1 MTIKLEVNLALA
13 LIFKFL
19 TKRMKHSLTILCI
32 LLVFNGLVQT
42 SAEIKSRYT
51 EPYPTAES
59 KKGLQVEMLED
70 ALHLGIKHAGLNIN
84 LSQLVDPVGNVKN
97 PTWKYKGKI
106 YHFQRGYLSHM
117 DSQIRALSEKG
128 VLVNLIVLTYQS
140 HDALVNRLMLHP
152 NAVAKPPN
160 RLCAFNTVTE
170 ESRDWFSATLEF
182 IAERWSNPERKH
194 GRIVGYIIGNE
205 VNSHW
210 WWANMGKVSM
220 QEFSDDYLRTVRL
233 AHRAVRGQS
242 SWARVYISLEHH
254 WTIRYP
260 AGDEGQAFAGRE
272 FLDYFAEQARA
283 GGDFEWHLAYHPYPE
298 NLRNP
303 RFWND
308 ASATMDENSKRIT
321 FKNIEV
327 LEKYLG
333 RQTLLY
339 NGERRRIIFSEQ
351 GFDTPK
357 TEDGELIQ
365 AAAYCYAYKK
375 IEALAGIDAFILHR
389 HVDHRHEGGLLL
401 GLRRWDEPKTKKRIY
416 ECFRLADTPDWE
428 NAFRFALP
436 IIGLENWD

>member
-1 MTIKLEVNLALA
+1 
-13 LIFKFL
+13 
-19 TKRMKHSLTILCI
+19 MKHSLSII
-32 LLVFNGLVQT
+32 YFLLVFASLVQT
-42 SAEIKSRYT
+42 SAATTSRYT

-59 KKGLQVEMLED
+59 KKGLQVEIVDD

-84 LSQLVDPVGNVKN
+84 LSQLIDPSGDPKN
-97 PTWKYKGKI
+97 LTWKYKGTT
-106 YHFQRGYLSHM
+106 YHFQRGYLSRM
-117 DSQIRALSEKG
+117 DAQIHALSEKG
-128 VLVNLIVLTYQS
+128 ILVNLIVLAYKS
-140 HDALVNRLMLHP
+140 HDARVNELMLHP
-152 NAVAKPPN
+152 NAVDKPPN
-160 RLCAFNTVTE
+160 NLCAFNTVTE
-170 ESRDWFSATLEF
+170 EGKHWFSATLEF
-182 IAERWSNPERKH
+182 MAERWSHPERQH

-210 WWANMGKVSM
+210 WWANMGRVSM
-220 QEFSDDYLRTVRL
+220 EAFADDYLRTVRL

-260 AGDEGQAFAGRE
+260 AGDEQQAFAGRE
-272 FLDYFAEQARA
+272 FLDYFAKNARA
-283 GGDFEWHLAYHPYPE
+283 AGDFDWHLAYHPYPE

-308 ASATMDENSKRIT
+308 ASATMDANTKRIT

-333 RQTLLY
+333 RPSLLY

-375 IEALAGIDAFILHR
+375 IESLSGVDAFILHR
-389 HVDHRHEGGLLL
+389 HVDHRHEGGLML
-401 GLRRWDEPKTKKRIY
+401 GLRRWDDAKTKKRIY
-416 ECFRLADTPDWE
+416 ECFRLADTPGWE
-428 NAFRFALP
+428 RAFQFALP
-436 IIGLENWD
+436 IIGIENWD

>member
-1 MTIKLEVNLALA
+1 
-13 LIFKFL
+13 
-19 TKRMKHSLTILCI
+19 MKHYLSILYFI
-32 LLVFNGLVQT
+32 LAFVGLAQT
-42 SAEIKSRYT
+42 SHAITSRYT

-59 KKGLQVEMLED
+59 KKVLQVEIVDD

-84 LSQLVDPVGNVKN
+84 LSQLIDPNGDPDN
-97 PTWKYKGKI
+97 PAWKYNGKT
-106 YHFQRGYLSHM
+106 YHFQRGYLSRM

-128 VLVNLIVLTYQS
+128 VLVNLIVLAYQS
-140 HDALVNRLMLHP
+140 HDERVNQIMLHP
-152 NAVAKPPN
+152 NAVEKPPN

-170 ESRDWFSATLEF
+170 ESRHWFSATLEF
-182 IAERWSNPERKH
+182 MAERWSHPERKH

-210 WWANMGKVSM
+210 WWANMGRVSM
-220 QEFSDDYLRTVRL
+220 EAFADDYQRTVRL
-233 AHRAVRGQS
+233 AHSAVRGQS

-260 AGDEGQAFAGRE
+260 PGDDQQAFPGRD
-272 FLDYFAEQARA
+272 FLDYFATRARVE
-283 GGDFEWHLAYHPYPE
+283 GDFDWHLAYHPYPE

-308 ASATMDENSKRIT
+308 ASATMDANTKRIT

-327 LEKYLG
+327 LENYLG
-333 RQTLLY
+333 RQSLLH
-339 NGERRRIIFSEQ
+339 NGTRRRIIFSEQ

-375 IEALAGIDAFILHR
+375 IESLPGIDAFILHR
-389 HVDHRHEGGLLL
+389 HVDHRHEGWLLL
-401 GLRRWDEPKTKKRIY
+401 GLRRWDAAKTKKHIY

-428 NAFRFALP
+428 RAFQFALP
-436 IIGLENWD
+436 MIGLESWE